1 MAHAVSLA
9 VPRGRARG
17 STENPWAQCV
27 QFATSIAPASR
38 PFLTKNK
45 RRPHSPNGA
54 APAPRALTD
63 PVACPQRPSD
73 P

>member
-9 VPRGRARG
+9 VPRGRAWG

-27 QFATSIAPASR
+27 QFATSMRLPPDR
-38 PFLTKNK
+38 LLTKNK

>member
-9 VPRGRARG
+9 VPRGRAWG
-17 STENPWAQCV
+17 STENPGHSVCSSPRV
-27 QFATSIAPASR
+27 LRLPPDRLF
-38 PFLTKNK
+38 TKNK

>member
-27 QFATSIAPASR
+27 QFATSIRLPPTVSYE
-38 PFLTKNK
+38 K
-45 RRPHSPNGA
+45 
-54 APAPRALTD
+54 
-63 PVACPQRPSD
+63 
-73 P
+73 